1 MRSAAWSPVPFV
13 LGALLVLGTLLALG
27 AAPVRGQPLVWKL
40 SEEYPASSIPGEGDT
55 LFAALLRDK
64 SAGLI
69 IVEPKFD
76 AALGYRS
83 KQTLD
88 AVASGAVPLGD
99 MYAGALGE
107 AEPFFLL
114 PSLPFLAVSIEQ
126 ARQLYDAARPGYEA
140 VLARHNQKLLFASL
154 WPPSGIWA
162 KRAIAD
168 EAALRGLRIRTF
180 DVTATETFRQLGAAP
195 ALISFADAM
204 PRLRAGELDAVL
216 SSGDGGA
223 GAKLWEILSYFTEV
237 NYAMPLSFATIG
249 LAAWDGLPPDMQRA
263 VTEAAG
269 ETEARQWQAMRGRV
283 GANYERMRANGVTI
297 TAAIDPALAARLRQ
311 AGAMA
316 VEAWA
321 SRVGADG
328 AAILA
333 RYRSGKP

>member
-1 MRSAAWSPVPFV
+1 MGLIGRS
-13 LGALLVLGTLLALG
+13 LIILVVV
-27 AAPVRGQPLVWKL
+27 AAPAVAQPLVWNL
-40 SEEYPASSIPGEGDT
+40 SEEYPASSIPGEGDSA
-55 LFAALLRDK
+55 FAGLVRDK
-64 SAGLI
+64 TAGR
-69 IVEPKFD
+69 IVIEPKFD

-88 AVASGAVPLGD
+88 AVAAGTVPLGD
-99 MYAGALGE
+99 MFAGALGE

-114 PSLPFLAVSIEQ
+114 PSLPFLTGSIEQ
-126 ARQLYDAARPGYEA
+126 ARLLYDAARPGYDA

-162 KRAIAD
+162 KRPIAD

-249 LAAWDGLPPDMQRA
+249 LAAWDGLPPDLQAA
-263 VTEAAG
+263 VGAAAA
-269 ETEARQWQAMRGRV
+269 ETENRQWQAMRGRV
-283 GANYERMRANGVTI
+283 TANYERMRANGVTI
-297 TAAIDPALAARLRQ
+297 TSTIDPALAARLRR
-311 AGAMA
+311 AGAA
-316 VEAWA
+316 VVDDWA
-321 SRVGADG
+321 MKIGADG
-328 AAILA
+328 AAVLA
-333 RYRSGKP
+333 RYRSAKR

>member
-1 MRSAAWSPVPFV
+1 MRSVAW
-13 LGALLVLGTLLALG
+13 LLALLVF
-27 AAPVRGQPLVWKL
+27 AAAAAAGQPLVWRL

-55 LFAALLRDK
+55 LFAKLVREK
-64 SAGLI
+64 TAGLI
-69 IVEPKFD
+69 VVEPKFD

-107 AEPFFLL
+107 AEPLFLL
-114 PSLPFLAVSIEQ
+114 PSLPFLAASVEQ
-126 ARQLYDAARPGYEA
+126 ARRLYDAARPAYDS
-140 VLARHNQKLLFASL
+140 VLARHGQRLLFASL

-162 KRAIAD
+162 KRPIAD
-168 EAALRGLRIRTF
+168 ETALRGLRIRTF

-195 ALISFADAM
+195 ALVSFADAL

-223 GAKLWEILSYFTEV
+223 SARLWEFLPHFTEM

-249 LAAWDGLPPDMQRA
+249 RAAWDRLPPDLMRA

-269 ETEARQWQAMRGRV
+269 ETETRQWQAIRGRL

-297 TAAIDPALAARLRQ
+297 ATEIDPALAARLRQ
-311 AGAMA
+311 VGAA
-316 VEAWA
+316 VVEDWA
-321 SRVGADG
+321 ARIGADG

-333 RYRSGKP
+333 RYRTGPP

>member
-1 MRSAAWSPVPFV
+1 MRSAARW
-13 LGALLVLGTLLALG
+13 LALLVLA
-27 AAPVRGQPLVWKL
+27 AAPALGQPLVWSL
-40 SEEYPASSIPGEGDT
+40 SEEYPATSIPGEGDT
-55 LFAALLRDK
+55 LFARLVHDK
-64 SAGLI
+64 SGGLI
-69 IVEPKFD
+69 VVEPKFD

-107 AEPFFLL
+107 AEPLFLL
-114 PSLPFLAVSIEQ
+114 PSLPFLAASIEQ
-126 ARQLYDAARPGYEA
+126 ARLLYDAAQPAYEA
-140 VLARHNQKLLFASL
+140 VLARHDQKLLFASL

-223 GAKLWEILSYFTEV
+223 GARLWEILPHFTEV

-249 LAAWDGLPPDMQRA
+249 RAAWDALPPDLMRA

-269 ETEARQWQAMRGRV
+269 ETETRQWQAMRGRV
-283 GANYERMRANGVTI
+283 GANYARMRANGVAI
-297 TAAIDPALAARLRQ
+297 TAEIDPALAGRLRQ
-311 AGAMA
+311 VGGAA
-316 VEAWA
+316 VEDWA
-321 SRVGADG
+321 DRLGADG

>member
-1 MRSAAWSPVPFV
+1 MRSVAWW
-13 LGALLVLGTLLALG
+13 LALLVFVV
-27 AAPVRGQPLVWKL
+27 APAFGQPLVWSL
-40 SEEYPASSIPGEGDT
+40 SEEYPATSIPGEGDT
-55 LFAALLRDK
+55 FFARLVHDK
-64 SAGLI
+64 TAGLI
-69 IVEPKFD
+69 VVEPKFD

-107 AEPFFLL
+107 AEPLFLL
-114 PSLPFLAVSIEQ
+114 PSLPFLAASIDQ
-126 ARQLYDAARPGYEA
+126 ARLLYDAARPAYEA
-140 VLARHNQKLLFASL
+140 VLARHNQKLLFASV

-168 EAALRGLRIRTF
+168 EPALRGLRIRTF

-195 ALISFADAM
+195 AMISFADAM

-223 GAKLWEILSYFTEV
+223 GARLWEILPHFTEV
-237 NYAMPLSFATIG
+237 SYAMPLSFATIG
-249 LAAWDGLPPDMQRA
+249 RAAWDALPPDLMRA

-269 ETEARQWQAMRGRV
+269 ETEARQWQAMGGRV

-297 TAAIDPALAARLRQ
+297 TTEIDPALARRLRQ
-311 AGAMA
+311 VAAAA
-316 VEAWA
+316 VEDWA
-321 SRVGADG
+321 DRVGADG

>member
-1 MRSAAWSPVPFV
+1 MRQAAS
-13 LGALLVLGTLLALG
+13 LLALLVL
-27 AAPVRGQPLVWKL
+27 AAIPARAQTLVWPL
-40 SEEYPASSIPGEGDT
+40 SEEYPATSIPGEGDAG
-55 LFAALLRDK
+55 FAALLHEM
-64 SAGLI
+64 SGGLI
-69 IVEPKFD
+69 EVAPKFD

-88 AVASGAVPLGD
+88 AVAAGAVPLGD

-107 AEPFFLL
+107 AEPLFLL

-126 ARQLYDAARPGYEA
+126 ARKLYDAARPAYEA
-140 VLARHNQKLLFASL
+140 VLAHHNQRLLFASL

-162 KRAIAD
+162 KRPVAD
-168 EAALRGLRIRTF
+168 EAALKGLRIRTF
-180 DVTATETFRQLGAAP
+180 DVTATETFRGLGAAP

-223 GAKLWEILSYFTEV
+223 GAKLWEILPHFTEI

-249 LAAWDGLPPDMQRA
+249 LGTWDTLPPDLQRA
-263 VTEAAG
+263 VSEAAAAT
-269 ETEARQWQAMRGRV
+269 ETRQWQAIQGRV
-283 GANYERMRANGVTI
+283 DANYQRMRANGVSI
-297 TAAIDPALAARLRQ
+297 AASIDPALAARLRQ

-316 VEAWA
+316 VDSWA
-321 SRVGADG
+321 SRLGGDG

-333 RYRSGKP
+333 RYRASTP

>member
-1 MRSAAWSPVPFV
+1 V
-13 LGALLVLGTLLALG
+13 LA
-27 AAPVRGQPLVWKL
+27 QPLKWHL

-55 LFAALLRDK
+55 VFAALLREK
-64 SAGLI
+64 SGGLI
-69 IVEPKFD
+69 IVTPKFD

-99 MYAGALGE
+99 MSAGALAE
-107 AEPFFLL
+107 ADPLFLL
-114 PSLPFLAVSIEQ
+114 PSLPFLAPSIGH
-126 ARQLYDAARPGYEA
+126 ARKLYDAARPAYEA
-140 VLARHNQKLLFASL
+140 ALARHDQKLLFASL

-162 KRAIAD
+162 KRAVTD

-180 DVTATETFRQLGAAP
+180 DVTATETFRGLGAAP
-195 ALISFADAM
+195 ALISFADAL
-204 PRLRAGELDAVL
+204 PRLRDGELDAVL

-223 GAKLWEILSYFTEV
+223 GARLWEILPHFTEI
-237 NYAMPLSFATIG
+237 NYAMPLSVTTIG
-249 LAAWDGLPPDMQRA
+249 LAVWDALPPDLQRA

-269 ETEARQWQAMRGRV
+269 ETETRQWQAIEGRV

-297 TAAIDPALAARLRQ
+297 AGAIDPALATRLHQ

-316 VEAWA
+316 VEAWV
-321 SRVGADG
+321 SRLGGDG

-333 RYRSGKP
+333 RYRAATP

>member
-1 MRSAAWSPVPFV
+1 MRSAARW
-13 LGALLVLGTLLALG
+13 LALLVLG
-27 AAPVRGQPLVWKL
+27 AAPVLGQPLVWSL

-55 LFAALLRDK
+55 EFAALVRDK
-64 SAGLI
+64 TAGRI
-69 IVEPKFD
+69 VVEPKFD
-76 AALGYRS
+76 AVLGYRS

-107 AEPFFLL
+107 AEPLFLL
-114 PSLPFLAVSIEQ
+114 PSLPFLAASVEQ
-126 ARQLYDAARPGYEA
+126 ARLLYDAARPAYEA
-140 VLARHNQKLLFASL
+140 VLTRHDQKLLFASL

-162 KRAIAD
+162 KRPIAD
-168 EAALRGLRIRTF
+168 ETALRGLRIRTF

-223 GAKLWEILSYFTEV
+223 GARLWEILPNFTEV

-249 LAAWDGLPPDMQRA
+249 RAAWDGLPPDLQRA

-269 ETEARQWQAMRGRV
+269 ETETRQWQAMHGRV
-283 GANYERMRANGVTI
+283 GANYQRMRANGVAI
-297 TAAIDPALAARLRQ
+297 TAEIDPALAGRLRQ
-311 AGAMA
+311 VGAAA
-316 VEAWA
+316 VEDWA
-321 SRVGADG
+321 DRLGDDG

-333 RYRSGKP
+333 RYRNGKP